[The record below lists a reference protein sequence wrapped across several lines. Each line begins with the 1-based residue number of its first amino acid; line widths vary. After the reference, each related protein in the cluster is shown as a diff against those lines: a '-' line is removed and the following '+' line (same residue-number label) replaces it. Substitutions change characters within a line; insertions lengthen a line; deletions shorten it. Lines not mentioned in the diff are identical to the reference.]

1 MTVTTS
7 LMTRRRTTAVTYNI
21 SYWRCLAIS
30 NFLVFFCRLS
40 AKDDVWDCRGNF
52 LLVTCVASSM
62 YSSTSFLSTPSRRMP
77 QVAFPASGEANP
89 SINDHTYA
97 PPFF

>member
-1 MTVTTS
+1 M
-7 LMTRRRTTAVTYNI
+7 
-21 SYWRCLAIS
+21 
-30 NFLVFFCRLS
+30 
-40 AKDDVWDCRGNF
+40 WDCRGNF